1 MIQANLPL
9 AALSM
14 DLKRVA
20 LASYNHSFKV
30 ADQFIQESLA
40 KKSKIA
46 VTVQRSHV
54 RRLLTSLD
62 AVLSQKDS
70 ANLAEDALLYSTLL
84 QNAALKLDK
93 RSF

>member
-1 MIQANLPL
+1 MIQANAPL

-30 ADQFIQESLA
+30 ADRFIQESLA
-40 KKSKIA
+40 KKNKIDA
-46 VTVQRSHV
+46 TAQRSHV

-62 AVLSQKDS
+62 SVLSQKDT
-70 ANLAEDALLYSTLL
+70 AKRAEDALLYSTLL
-84 QNAALKLDK
+84 QNAALK
-93 RSF
+93 

>member
-20 LASYNHSFKV
+20 LASYNHSHKV
-30 ADQFIQESLA
+30 ADRFIQESLA
-40 KKSKIA
+40 KKNKID
-46 VTVQRSHV
+46 VTSQRGHV

-62 AVLSQKDS
+62 AVLSQKDTVK
-70 ANLAEDALLYSTLL
+70 LAEDALLYSTLL
-84 QNAALKLDK
+84 QNAALK
-93 RSF
+93 